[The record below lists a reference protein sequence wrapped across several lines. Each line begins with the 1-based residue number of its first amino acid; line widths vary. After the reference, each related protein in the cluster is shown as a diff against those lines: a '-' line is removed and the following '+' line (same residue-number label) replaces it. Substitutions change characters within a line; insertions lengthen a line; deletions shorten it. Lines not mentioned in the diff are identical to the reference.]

1 MEDFGSWSVLTTN
14 FLIILYIALGGV
26 TLSSVLHL
34 CNGQWRFQIRKLACS
49 FAALFPIAGVLLLI
63 LLANGEATFQWMS
76 HAHDEGVHL
85 GGWHNYTFLVM
96 REILGFIAITTLY
109 GLFIKYQ
116 HLSDVDKSYKAQ
128 RRFRDRKS
136 VV

>member
-34 CNGQWRFQIRKLACS
+34 CNGKWRFQVRKLACS

-63 LLANGEATFQWMS
+63 LLANGEATFPWML
-76 HAHDEGVHL
+76 HAHDEG
-85 GGWHNYTFLVM
+85 
-96 REILGFIAITTLY
+96 
-109 GLFIKYQ
+109 Q
-116 HLSDVDKSYKAQ
+116 
-128 RRFRDRKS
+128 
-136 VV
+136 